1 MGNETKL
8 PKLETTRIVGFRCPP
23 VGSNGRRCTAESFK
37 EMRERGAEM
46 NRLIFTDK
54 KFAATMEGRSD
65 YESIRRDSA
74 AARTVAMNNL
84 QTEDLAKSLIKAK
97 WVKAVKSSAAI
108 IPKGGRDDANWFLC
122 ALITIFTAR
131 SKNRELA

>member
-1 MGNETKL
+1 
-8 PKLETTRIVGFRCPP
+8 
-23 VGSNGRRCTAESFK
+23 
-37 EMRERGAEM
+37 
-46 NRLIFTDK
+46 
-54 KFAATMEGRSD
+54 MEGRSD
-65 YESIRRDSA
+65 YESIRRDFA